1 MQPTTGVG
9 PGSCDF
15 TVLLVSPEEYR
26 ILVKQREAGLL
37 PPNTVFATEMLE
49 KPEPI
54 PKRKKKKK

>member
-1 MQPTTGVG
+1 
-9 PGSCDF
+9 
-15 TVLLVSPEEYR
+15 LVSPEEYR